1 MPFYLE
7 MSKNITKHRDIYDTE
22 YIYNWSIEISH
33 VFPGNFPK
41 FLETVKYGLQSI
53 DPLTTHVSS

>member
-7 MSKNITKHRDIYDTE
+7 MSKNITKQRDIYDTE

-33 VFPGNFPK
+33 VFPGNC
-41 FLETVKYGLQSI
+41 
-53 DPLTTHVSS
+53 